1 MRTARRSVTQQGI
14 RINYIAPSY
23 VQSAIR
29 SAEVE
34 KRLTDE
40 GVEFALPEDVAAAMM
55 RVVTDETING
65 EYCE

>member
-23 VQSAIR
+23 VKSAIR

-40 GVEFALPEDVAAAMM
+40 GVEFALPEHVAAAMM